1 MPKSPPTQ
9 DLNQEPQPTDLYHHS
24 LITTTPDAL
33 KYHAATSVQLQF
45 GHNHENPTKPS
56 TLLISSPYNEPA
68 HLLDLTTLDQQ
79 SQLLAKALTAF
90 QPTRADYATAAY
102 TESFNWDAVFSFLRE
117 LCKVDGYVWAKR
129 EFFVVVFRSCI
140 ALNADVDRLH
150 ELDAKSHQEATASGG
165 LLKYWFGS
173 KNAEREN
180 LATCELSCMVLLIRK
195 LLMQLCSRYLA
206 Q

>member
-1 MPKSPPTQ
+1 M
-9 DLNQEPQPTDLYHHS
+9 
-24 LITTTPDAL
+24 
-33 KYHAATSVQLQF
+33 
-45 GHNHENPTKPS
+45 
-56 TLLISSPYNEPA
+56 
-68 HLLDLTTLDQQ
+68 
-79 SQLLAKALTAF
+79 
-90 QPTRADYATAAY
+90 
-102 TESFNWDAVFSFLRE
+102 
-117 LCKVDGYVWAKR
+117 
-129 EFFVVVFRSCI
+129 VFRSCI